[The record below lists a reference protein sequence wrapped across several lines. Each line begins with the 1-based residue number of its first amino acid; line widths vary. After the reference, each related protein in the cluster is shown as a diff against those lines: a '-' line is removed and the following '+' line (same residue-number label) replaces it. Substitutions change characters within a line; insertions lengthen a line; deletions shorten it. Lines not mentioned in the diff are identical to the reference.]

1 MIEERITYKRK
12 GRSRGKV
19 GLGEQIRLKHEK
31 TSIQGKEE
39 RERRQK
45 VEEEEEVKRT
55 RG

>member
-19 GLGEQIRLKHEK
+19 GLGEQIRLKQEK